1 MASMCDLCDKP
12 LDRQTEAVAFLTCEV
27 GHANRVH
34 QKCFE
39 KSIDKAIRVRSTR
52 SASFENIA
60 RSATHSWKTQKCS
73 QVCYE
78 PEPEP
83 GSEFEF
89 ELQTSP

>member
-1 MASMCDLCDKP
+1 M
-12 LDRQTEAVAFLTCEV
+12 
-27 GHANRVH
+27 GHENRVH

-73 QVCYE
+73 QVRVCHVFLRARLVLH
-78 PEPEP
+78 
-83 GSEFEF
+83 GAG
-89 ELQTSP
+89 LLAC